1 MQRVLLILAL
11 LGSGCSF
18 AFVSGPP
25 ANHQRLAYFD
35 CTTSNVVP
43 VLDTIWTALQTLN
56 LLTAAASN
64 DQKWNDTFN
73 GKPPFSRGV
82 AIPLYAVAA
91 AAGGAGMWFGYT
103 RVSACRSAKGELA
116 MRANPGTAPMPGT
129 WPPPAAMPAAS
140 PPVPA
145 APPAAGAAAPP
156 AAGSA
161 APPAAGSAAPPA
173 AGSAAPPAAP
183 APPRDFGSP

>member
-1 MQRVLLILAL
+1 MQRVFLILAL

-25 ANHQRLAYFD
+25 ANHQKLAYFD
-35 CTTSNVVP
+35 CTSSNVVP
-43 VLDTIWTALQTLN
+43 VLDTIWTVLQTLN
-56 LLTAAASN
+56 LVTAVAAD

-103 RVSACRSAKGELA
+103 RVSECKSAKGELA
-116 MRANPGTAPMPGT
+116 MRANPGMGPMPGT

-145 APPAAGAAAPP
+145 TPPAAGSGAPP

-161 APPAAGSAAPPA
+161 APAAPPA
-173 AGSAAPPAAP
+173 TPPP
-183 APPRDFGSP
+183 SFSPQY